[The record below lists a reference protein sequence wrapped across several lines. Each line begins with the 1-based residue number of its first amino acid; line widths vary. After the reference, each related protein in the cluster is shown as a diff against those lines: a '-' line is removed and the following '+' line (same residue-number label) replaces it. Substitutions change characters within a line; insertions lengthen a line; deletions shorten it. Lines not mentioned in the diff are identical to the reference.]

1 MGREASA
8 VPRGTIQHLHDT
20 AACAVDSRERTVGY
34 SSRCGRASRAL
45 PAHDWAAQLD
55 FGFSDEDR
63 ASRSEVH
70 DFIAREWTPPPD
82 DATEEEAHTV
92 SRAFEPTLAEHG
104 WLMMAWPTE
113 YGGRGSTH
121 MQQMIY
127 REEASLAGGPMDVQG
142 SGMVG
147 PFLMVHGSE
156 AQKKE
161 FLPPIAKAEVYWAQG
176 FSEPG
181 SGSDLASLQT
191 RAVRDGDDFM
201 INGQKIWTSRAHH
214 ADWIHVLTRTNPEAP
229 KHRGISYFLVDMKT
243 PGIEVRPLIDMA
255 GNHNFNEVYFEDVRV
270 PADQMLG
277 EENRGWYIAT
287 TLLDFE
293 RSGVGMGA
301 TVRRGLK
308 RIGAWAM
315 EEIPECF
322 GEARNRNRFADL
334 QISAEIARWLSYRVT
349 WMQSANLIP
358 NHEASMSKV
367 FGSEVMQDVYRF
379 AVNLA
384 GLVGQRLGPGA
395 RLGGEIPHTYL
406 RSVPYTIAAGTSE
419 IQRNIIAERGL
430 GLPRP

>member
-1 MGREASA
+1 M
-8 VPRGTIQHLHDT
+8 
-20 AACAVDSRERTVGY
+20 
-34 SSRCGRASRAL
+34 
-45 PAHDWAAQLD
+45 D
-55 FGFSDEDR
+55 FGFSEEDQ
-63 ASRSEVH
+63 AFRSEVR
-70 DFIAREWTPPPD
+70 DFISREWAPAPD
-82 DATEEEAHTV
+82 DASDDEAWAI
-92 SRAFEPTLAEHG
+92 SRGFERTLAEHG
-104 WLMMAWPTE
+104 WLTMAWPTE
-113 YGGRGSTH
+113 YGGRGATH

-127 REEASLAGGPMDVQG
+127 REEASLAGAPMDMQG

-147 PFLMVHGSE
+147 PCLMVHGSE
-156 AQKKE
+156 AQKEE

-191 RAVRDGDDFM
+191 RAVRDGDDFV
-201 INGQKIWTSRAHH
+201 INGQKIWTSGAHH
-214 ADWIHVLTRTNPEAP
+214 ADWIHVLTRTNADAP

-255 GNHNFNEVYFEDVRV
+255 GDHNFNEVYFEDVRV

-277 EENRGWYIAT
+277 EENRGWYVAT

-301 TVRRGLK
+301 RARRGLQ

-315 EEIPECF
+315 EEIPARFAED
-322 GEARNRNRFADL
+322 RNRHRFADL

-349 WMQSANLIP
+349 WMQSAKLIP

-384 GLVGQRLGPGA
+384 GLGGQRLDPRA
-395 RLGGEIPHTYL
+395 PLGGEIPHTYL